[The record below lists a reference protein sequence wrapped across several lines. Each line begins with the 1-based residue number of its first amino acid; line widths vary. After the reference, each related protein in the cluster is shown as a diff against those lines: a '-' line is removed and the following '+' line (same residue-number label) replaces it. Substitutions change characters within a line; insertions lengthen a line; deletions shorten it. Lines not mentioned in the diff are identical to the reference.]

1 MTRTALVLGGTS
13 FVGRHLVQALLD
25 DGWEVTLF
33 HRGRTGADLFPGVA
47 RVTGDR
53 DGDVSALSGDQRW
66 DVVHDVSAY
75 HPDHVDRVADALLGP
90 DGATADRVGH
100 YVLVS
105 TVSVYAPLTAA
116 GATED
121 APLLELDEPV
131 PDRAD
136 MRLYGELKVLC
147 ERRAT
152 ARFGTPALVRPT
164 IVAGP
169 YDPTDRFT
177 YWVQRLAEPGDHVVP
192 PDLDVPTQWVDA
204 RDLAGFLVR
213 AGAERLTGPFTVA
226 DDPRPFRELVETCV
240 AVSGS
245 GARLVP
251 LPPDAVGAADGQV
264 RPWLDLPL
272 WLDPATN
279 DSPGMLQVSAGRARA
294 AGFTTRPA
302 AQTVADTLAWV
313 RDEPREPTR
322 GLSRGREA
330 ALLARL
336 RD

>member
-1 MTRTALVLGGTS
+1 MTQSALVLGGTS

-25 DGWEVTLF
+25 DGWDVTLF
-33 HRGRTGADLFPGVA
+33 HRGRTGVDLFPDVP
-47 RVTGDR
+47 RLTGDR
-53 DGDVSALSGDQRW
+53 DGDVSALTGTQRW

-105 TVSVYAPLTAA
+105 TVSVYAPLAEA

-121 APLLELDEPV
+121 AALLELLEPV

-147 ERRAT
+147 ERRAV
-152 ARFGTPALVRPT
+152 ARFGTPTLARPT

-204 RDLAGFLVR
+204 RDLAAFLVR
-213 AGAERLTGPFTVA
+213 AGAERLGGPFTVA
-226 DDPRPFRELVETCV
+226 DEPHAFRELVETCV
-240 AVSGS
+240 SVSGS
-245 GARLVP
+245 GAQLVP
-251 LPPDAVGAADGQV
+251 LPAGAVGDGDGQV
-264 RPWLDLPL
+264 RPWVDLPL

-279 DSPGMLQVSAGRARA
+279 DSPGMLQVSAARARA
-294 AGFTTRPA
+294 AGFVTRSP
-302 AQTVADTLAWV
+302 QETVADVLAWLQA
-313 RDEPREPTR
+313 EPRELSR
-322 GLSRGREA
+322 GLSRDREA
-330 ALLARL
+330 ELVQQAR
-336 RD
+336 R